1 MESYLLAKHKSS
13 KHRHIGTSILNITP
27 VNNLLITQHTRTNTP
42 LHSTSVLQML
52 SLRKGAPQGEID
64 STSALFTFSGGGGL
78 VINSYDTHSVSV
90 KQRQWCVDRLQLVF
104 YLECIGEK
112 TSISVAE

>member
-64 STSALFTFSGGGGL
+64 STSALFTFSGGGGICL
-78 VINSYDTHSVSV
+78 LILTIH